1 MPSMSRGRG
10 GDREP
15 HKVGE
20 RQCHSAKG
28 PEEGRQRQAA
38 DRVALVC
45 VLPGCLQGLQ
55 TPWMSHGK
63 QLELLSWTFPI
74 CPSGSHLEHGCF
86 CLGPVSTDTSK
97 RLETGGESSGYP
109 TPPPKLVPCQTGL
122 GSSCFPLVKASPA
135 AGSRVP
141 ELQLLPVSA
150 TCPVPCVF
158 RPRWRR
164 LPLRLPLDV
173 SSRLVDCL

>member
-1 MPSMSRGRG
+1 M
-10 GDREP
+10 
-15 HKVGE
+15 
-20 RQCHSAKG
+20 
-28 PEEGRQRQAA
+28 
-38 DRVALVC
+38 C

-86 CLGPVSTDTSK
+86 SLGPVSTDTSK

-109 TPPPKLVPCQTGL
+109 PPQLVPCQTGL
-122 GSSCFPLVKASPA
+122 GSSCFPLMKASPA
-135 AGSRVP
+135 ADSCVP

-150 TCPVPCVF
+150 TCPIPCLF

-164 LPLRLPLDV
+164 LPLRLPLIV
-173 SSRLVDCL
+173 SPRLVRLPLTLPSFLVFGFLLPMALLPATDASSCFHLPKTNS